1 MIFDRQ
7 RQRLL
12 LQGKEYTAGDI
23 FRLVAEGVENCP
35 PALWDLYLFLEKWF
49 DASPVITVHTSGSTG
64 TPKELVVCKDRMM
77 QSARLTCEFLNLQA
91 GDTALLCMNLRYIG
105 AMMVVVRSLVAGL
118 NLIVR
123 PASGHPLSDIE
134 EPLRFAAMV
143 PLQVYNT
150 LRVPEEKERLEQ
162 TDILII
168 GGGAVDDSLEAEI
181 SALPTAVY
189 STYGMTETLS
199 HIALR
204 RLNGETASKHYYP
217 FPSVELSLSAESTLV
232 IKAPLICGEVLQTN
246 DIACIY
252 PDGSFTIA
260 GRKDNVINSGG
271 IKIQAEEME
280 KRLRPFIPVPFVVT
294 SVPDPRLGQALTL
307 LIAGQVDARE
317 LESKLQTVL
326 DAYHRPRHIFMT
338 ESIPQTE
345 NGKTDRAGCRILARQ
360 MKKLHPLMFAG
371 TGSDVG
377 KSIISAAFCRIFRQ
391 DGYRPAPFKAQN
403 MALNSYATP
412 EGLEIGRAQAVQAEA
427 AGVPCHTDMNPLL
440 LKPQSDRTSQ
450 VVLNGKPIGSR
461 GAYDYFRKEGREEL
475 RREVCAAYDRLA
487 QKYNPIVLEGA
498 GSISEINL
506 REVDLVNLP
515 MAMYAGADVILVAD
529 IDRGGVFAS
538 VYGSVMLLTPEERKH
553 VKGILINKFRGDIRL
568 FESGV
573 KMLEELCGIPVV
585 GVVPY
590 YKDIYIEEEDSLALA
605 TKSLQAEQGKVN
617 IAVVLLRHL
626 SNFTDFNVLERD
638 PRVHL
643 FYTNNTD
650 ELAKADIIILP
661 GSKSTLADLYELRR
675 NGVAQSV
682 IRAHHEGTAVLG
694 ICGGYQLMG
703 QEVLDPDHVEGE
715 IERLPG
721 LGLLPVSTR
730 MTGEKVT
737 RQVNFQLLE
746 SCRAVVPQGNSSPS
760 IFNNQ
765 PSVSH
770 FQLKGYEIHMG
781 STVPVEGASASP
793 LNRLESGQCDGYIV
807 DRTCMGTYIHG
818 ILDNPEFIDFL
829 LEPFASKLSEEAE
842 TFNYRQF
849 KEEQYDKLADH
860 VRQHVNLPLIYKILT
875 DNN

>member
-7 RQRLL
+7 QQRLL
-12 LQGKEYTAGDI
+12 LEGKEYAPEDI
-23 FRLVAEGVENCP
+23 FRLVAEGAGNCP
-35 PALWDLYLFLEKWF
+35 PALWDLYLFLNEWF
-49 DASPVITVHTSGSTG
+49 DASPIITVHTSGSTG
-64 TPKELVVCKDRMM
+64 VPKELVVRKDRMM

-105 AMMVVVRSLVAGL
+105 AMMMVVRSLVAGL
-118 NLIVR
+118 NLVVR
-123 PASGHPLSDIE
+123 PASGHPLSDVE
-134 EPLRFAAMV
+134 VPLKFAAMV

-150 LRVPEEKERLEQ
+150 LRVPAERKRLEH

-168 GGGAVDDSLEAEI
+168 GGGAVDDSLEAELKTI
-181 SALPTAVY
+181 PIAAY

-204 RLNGETASKHYYP
+204 RLNGEAASKCYYP
-217 FPSVELSLSAESTLV
+217 FPSVELSLSAENTLIV
-232 IKAPLICGEVLQTN
+232 KAPLICDDVLQTN
-246 DIACIY
+246 DIACLCS
-252 PDGSFTIA
+252 DGGFTIA

-280 KRLRPFIPVPFVVT
+280 NRLQPIIPVPFAVT
-294 SVPDPRLGQALTL
+294 AVPDPCLGQALTL
-307 LIAGQVDARE
+307 LIAGKPDIKE
-317 LESKLQTVL
+317 LENKLQAVL
-326 DAYHRPRHIFMT
+326 ETYYRPKHIFIT
-338 ESIPQTE
+338 ELIPQTE
-345 NGKTDRAGCRILARQ
+345 NGKIDRTGCRILAQQ
-360 MKKLHPLMFAG
+360 MNRLHPLMFAG

-377 KSIISAAFCRIFRQ
+377 KSIISAAFCRIFKQ

-440 LKPQSDRTSQ
+440 LKPQSDCTSQ
-450 VVLNGKPIGSR
+450 VVLNGRPIGNRS
-461 GAYDYFRKEGREEL
+461 AYGYFHKEGREEL
-475 RREVCAAYDRLA
+475 RREVCAAYDRLSK
-487 QKYNPIVLEGA
+487 KYNPVVLEGA

-643 FYTNNTD
+643 FYTNNTE

-675 NGVAQSV
+675 NGVAQAV
-682 IRAHHEGTAVLG
+682 IRAHREGAAVLG

-703 QEVLDPDHVEGE
+703 QEVFDPDHVEGD

-737 RQVNFQLLE
+737 RQVKFQLFE
-746 SCRAVVPQGNSSPS
+746 NGGRATEDGT
-760 IFNNQ
+760 
-765 PSVSH
+765 
-770 FQLKGYEIHMG
+770 LKLSMSGYEIHMG
-781 STVPVEGASASP
+781 STVPIEGTSASP
-793 LNRLESGQCDGYIV
+793 LNMLEDGLCDGYIV
-807 DRTCMGTYIHG
+807 DSTCMGTYIHG

-829 LEPFASKLSEEAE
+829 LKPFAGKLSETAEA
-842 TFNYRQF
+842 FNYQQF
-849 KEEQYDKLADH
+849 KEEQYDKLAEH
-860 VRQHVNLPLIYKILT
+860 VRQHVDMPLIYKILT
-875 DNN
+875 DNI